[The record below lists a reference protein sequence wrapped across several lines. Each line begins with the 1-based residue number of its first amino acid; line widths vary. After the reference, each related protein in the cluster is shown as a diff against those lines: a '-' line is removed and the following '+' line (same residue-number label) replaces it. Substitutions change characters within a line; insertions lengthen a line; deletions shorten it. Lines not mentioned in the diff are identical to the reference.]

1 MTTHRYVHGTR
12 SCYVKNGCRRP
23 ECKEAESAYQRDRRR
38 RKQPQR
44 PAAVSPLNRE
54 VGGDAPNGRSFEP
67 AEIGRVEAGVLEEI
81 EGLTTAATR
90 PGLVQGTLAMAR
102 LLDSP
107 LNTAQHPQA
116 MARLQAAL
124 DKLRKGADSRKSWLA
139 DVRKL
144 TPRDGRGNPPA

>member
-1 MTTHRYVHGTR
+1 MKASSRG
-12 SCYVKNGCRRP
+12 GPQPFMAEPRRVP
-23 ECKEAESAYQRDRRR
+23 VPGSTVVIEIPVDSV
-38 RKQPQR
+38 
-44 PAAVSPLNRE
+44 VSE
-54 VGGDAPNGRSFEP
+54 VGGDALNGRSFEP

-81 EGLTTAATR
+81 EGLTTAAKR
-90 PGLVQGTLAMAR
+90 PGQVQGTLAMAR

-139 DVRKL
+139 DVKKL
-144 TPRDGRGNPPA
+144 TPRDGRDSAGRTR